1 MSYTFHAQG
10 IVLNKRD
17 FTEYGNL
24 YTIYTKEY
32 GKISAYCKGSKKIQS
47 KLGPYLENRDILNLF
62 FAQGKSQI
70 TLIGVVSNERFPV
83 LFSDYKKILFSSYCV
98 ELVDQLMNNNDKDE
112 YVFNILKESL
122 KQIEIQ
128 SENYDLIM
136 HCFTLKMLVAIGF
149 TPQLYVCLNCNDD
162 ITLNGNVFCI
172 NEGGLFCKKC
182 SSKNKLEHKIDI
194 SNNTIKLLR
203 MAINNDLFTLFKLG
217 LDVNIK
223 SQFAFIIQK
232 YFAYHTDKN
241 IKSLKLFI

>member
-32 GKISAYCKGSKKIQS
+32 GKINAYCKGSKKIQS

-62 FAQGKSQI
+62 FAQGRSQI
-70 TLIGVVSNERFPV
+70 ILIGVNSYERFPF
-83 LFSDYKKILFSSYCV
+83 LFLEYKKILFSSYCV
-98 ELVDQLMNNNDKDE
+98 ELVDQLMKNNDKDE
-112 YVFNILKESL
+112 YVFDILKESL
-122 KQIEIQ
+122 KQIETQ

-136 HCFTLKMLVAIGF
+136 HYFTLKMLVAIGF
-149 TPQLYVCLNCNDD
+149 TPQLYLCLNCNCD
-162 ITLNGNVFCI
+162 IMPNGNVFSI
-172 NEGGLFCKKC
+172 QDGGLFCENC
-182 SSKNKLEHKIDI
+182 SSKNKLQNKIDI

-203 MAINNDLFTLFKLG
+203 MAINNNLVTLFKLG
-217 LDVNIK
+217 LDITIK
-223 SQFAFIIQK
+223 SQFAFIVQK
-232 YFAYHTDKN
+232 YFTYHTDKN